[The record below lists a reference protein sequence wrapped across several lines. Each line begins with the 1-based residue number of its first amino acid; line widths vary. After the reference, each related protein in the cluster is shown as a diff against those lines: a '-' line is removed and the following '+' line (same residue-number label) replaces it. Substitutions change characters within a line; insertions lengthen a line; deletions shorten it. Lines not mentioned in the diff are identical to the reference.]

1 MTGRP
6 RGDGQ
11 LAKKE
16 TFKTYEKGET
26 IVRVRNLSKSFG
38 SLRVLKDLNAD
49 IKAGETTVFLGP
61 SGTGKSVFIK
71 HIVGLLKPDE
81 GKLEVMGRD
90 VPTLNEREL
99 YELRKNLGLAFQLGA
114 LFDSLNVFDNVAFP
128 LVYHSDKSR
137 SEIKSR
143 VGEVLELVGLPG
155 TEHKLTT
162 ELSTGQQKRVG
173 LARAMALDPTIVL
186 FDEPTT
192 GLDPMLCRTIDELI
206 LKLKTELGRTFIVI
220 SHDIEGTW
228 KMADQV
234 GVLYQGSLLKYGRNE
249 DVRYDGD
256 IFLKQ
261 FFGRSEKGPMIGV

>member
-1 MTGRP
+1 MASK
-6 RGDGQ
+6 D
-11 LAKKE
+11 
-16 TFKTYEKGET
+16 TFRSYEKGEP
-26 IVRVRNLSKSFG
+26 IVQIKDMSKSFG
-38 SLRVLKDLNAD
+38 SLLVLKDVTCD

-71 HIVGLLKPDE
+71 HMVGLLRPDK
-81 GKLEVMGRD
+81 GKVEVMGRD
-90 VPTLNEREL
+90 VPTLNERDL
-99 YELRKNLGLAFQLGA
+99 YALRKHLGLAFQLGA
-114 LFDSLNVFDNVAFP
+114 LFDSLNVFDNVSFP
-128 LVYHSDKSR
+128 LVYHTRMSR
-137 SEIKSR
+137 REIKSR

-155 TEHKLTT
+155 TEQKLTT

-173 LARAMALDPTIVL
+173 LARALSLNPTIVL

-192 GLDPMLCRTIDELI
+192 GLDPILCTTIDELI
-206 LKLKTELGRTFIVI
+206 LNLKTELGRTFIVI

-234 GVLYQGSLLKYGRNE
+234 GVLYQGNLLKYGTNEEVRN
-249 DVRYDGD
+249 DGN

>member
-1 MTGRP
+1 MTDHP
-6 RGDGQ
+6 RREQ
-11 LAKKE
+11 SVAKNGG
-16 TFKTYEKGET
+16 FRTYEKGET
-26 IVRVRNLSKSFG
+26 IVRVKNLSKSFG
-38 SLRVLKDLNAD
+38 SLRVLKDLNCD

-81 GKLEVMGRD
+81 GRLEVMERN

-99 YELRKNLGLAFQLGA
+99 YELRKHLGLAFQLGA
-114 LFDSLNVFDNVAFP
+114 LFDSLNVFDNVSFP
-128 LVYHSDKSR
+128 LIYHSGKSR
-137 SEIKSR
+137 KEIKSR

-173 LARAMALDPTIVL
+173 LARAMALDPAIVL

-192 GLDPMLCRTIDELI
+192 GLDPILCRIIDELI

-234 GVLYQGSLLKYGRNE
+234 GVLYQGTLLRYGRNE
-249 DVRYDGD
+249 EVRKDD
-256 IFLKQ
+256 NIFLKQ
-261 FFGRSEKGPMIGV
+261 FFGRSERGPMIGV